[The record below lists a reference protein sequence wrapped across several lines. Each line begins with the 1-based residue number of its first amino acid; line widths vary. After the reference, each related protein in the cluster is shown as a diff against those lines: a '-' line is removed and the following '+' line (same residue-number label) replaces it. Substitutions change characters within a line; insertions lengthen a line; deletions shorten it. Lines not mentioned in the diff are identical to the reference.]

1 MRALC
6 SSPISR
12 SVAAA
17 MIGALICLGV
27 SGRAYANV
35 ITDWDEK
42 AVVVVTPMMASWGA
56 NYPSMVQRTMAMV
69 HTAMFD
75 AVNSIERRY
84 RPYLVQL
91 PAERATSE
99 EAAAATA
106 AAAVLATIAEDRE

>member
-6 SSPISR
+6 SCPMSR
-12 SVAAA
+12 SVPAA

-27 SGRAYANV
+27 SGPAHANV

-56 NYPSMVQRTMAMV
+56 GYPSMAQRTMAMV

-75 AVNSIERRY
+75 AVNSIEQRY
-84 RPYLVQL
+84 RP
-91 PAERATSE
+91 
-99 EAAAATA
+99 AAACGADD
-106 AAAVLATIAEDRE
+106 LGGGCCRDGGCSGSGDN